1 MTIIPLMRARSTI
14 IFKEQKMAEKDN
26 ALLHEFEDLIHAI
39 GKEVSEEVA
48 TPVSVEVTKKVIDD
62 QVMKDL
68 RNLINNLSELIQIM
82 PKVAGEIKQA
92 EKDTQQ
98 VSKLIKE
105 ISLQINNHM
114 TSIAHK
120 DQVTSEILSQTL
132 SLSQMTKNEMKEFLD
147 QLDSRLE
154 IRNRN
159 LVMKMEKMEHH
170 MMALQKR
177 IMQQD
182 TLIEAMR
189 ADLHNRGVQ

>member
-1 MTIIPLMRARSTI
+1 
-14 IFKEQKMAEKDN
+14 MAEKDN

-68 RNLINNLSELIQIM
+68 RNLINNLSELIPIM

-92 EKDTQQ
+92 EKDTQR

-114 TSIAHK
+114 TSIAHE

-132 SLSQMTKNEMKEFLD
+132 SLSQATKNEMKEFLD

-189 ADLHNRGVQ
+189 ADFHNRGVQ

>member
-1 MTIIPLMRARSTI
+1 
-14 IFKEQKMAEKDN
+14 
-26 ALLHEFEDLIHAI
+26 
-39 GKEVSEEVA
+39 
-48 TPVSVEVTKKVIDD
+48 
-62 QVMKDL
+62 
-68 RNLINNLSELIQIM
+68 M

-114 TSIAHK
+114 TSIAHE

-189 ADLHNRGVQ
+189 ADLHHRGVQ